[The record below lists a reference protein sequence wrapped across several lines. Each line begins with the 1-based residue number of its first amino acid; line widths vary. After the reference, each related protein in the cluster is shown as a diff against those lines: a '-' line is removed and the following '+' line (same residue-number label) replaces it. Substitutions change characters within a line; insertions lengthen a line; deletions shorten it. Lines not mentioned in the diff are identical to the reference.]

1 MAARGGAPAPAP
13 ASDGPLGTPPG
24 PPSDTPSGPPEAP
37 LRPPWRGVMLVRP
50 RVRSPL
56 SHPLWPAALHPE
68 QTADRL
74 GAWMSRM
81 PAQCGASSRFPRR
94 PAALDAQRVLMRCD
108 DDSRSATAPTSDEAS
123 LRAALEALNGLAA
136 PDADPAER
144 PAVLFV
150 VDDHVTM
157 RVWDARIARL
167 VDAVAAAGTLGPVS
181 TTRLLCS
188 DDTEPARIRLAGLP
202 ADDAPHRVVLILT
215 DGLAAGWRSDAVLPL
230 LRELGRTE
238 PVALL
243 QLPPQRLWFRTGP
256 EVLRMRLRADRPW
269 AANAALRWELR
280 TSPLEA
286 TDDGLDRTG
295 VMPVPVLELT
305 ERSLSGWV
313 GLVTG
318 RCRGWTEMSG
328 LRARAWKRRA
338 DAARAVPW
346 IDDVPDPAS
355 AVPPWERVSE
365 YRAAASPTAF
375 ALATRLAA
383 APLTLP
389 VMNAVTASTPGAGPA
404 HLSELLMSGLVRPA
418 GAEGELAAGVAFAFG
433 PNIRA
438 ELLALSRRRDT
449 VRVLHDVRA
458 LTAATA
464 ATATATAAE
473 PQDEDPDPDQE
484 RDQDP
489 ERDGDGDGVPR
500 VTVGNVAFLRVELAA
515 LSALSGPRFLARAG
529 RLARALEEYDRQH
542 SVSLSKDGTRRRS
555 AGPAHR
561 GGGPAPRT
569 ASHQGHDVSAPTP
582 RRSGT
587 TSEGATDM
595 ATTQQQPSVESGQS
609 TTPRVW
615 GNIPPRNPNFTGRV
629 DLLERLGERLAEG
642 TTTVLPEAIHGMGGV
657 GKTQLAIEYA
667 YRHQSEYD
675 IVWWIPAERP
685 GQIGQALVELA
696 QRLGLVSSA
705 EANIAGPAV
714 REALREGRPYSRW
727 LLIFDNADSPERV
740 RDYFPTGGSGTILV
754 TSRNRRWSVVGPS
767 LEVDVFTRE
776 ESKQLLR
783 RSSAYGEALDDTDAD
798 LLAEALG
805 DLPLALEQAAAW
817 RAETGMPVSEYLR
830 LFEHKRSELL
840 EVSPPPDYQLPVA
853 AAWNVSLDHLET
865 RSPTALRLLQLCSY
879 FAPDPIS
886 RSIFSGLGGSRID
899 PDLDRALNDPMRLA
913 RAIREINRYSLAR
926 IDHRTNSIE
935 MHRLVQ
941 AVLIHRMTPEEQKRM
956 RNGAHTLLAAADP
969 KGPNQAANW
978 PRYAELYGHVIAST
992 AVESDQPWVRA
1003 LVMNVAKYLWYWG
1016 DHRVAIEF
1024 SEQAWETWQRLFG
1037 QEDQQTLLM
1046 GWWLG
1051 FLYLM
1056 VGRHDEAS
1064 AVVSVLKDVYTRT
1077 APADQEDTREDA
1089 LVALNLE
1096 ASVRRHQGDFEAG
1109 AELDETAYQR
1119 ARRAFGDDDPTTLI
1133 TSHNLGVS
1141 LRLMGEFQRALELDR
1156 RTHEMKVRLF
1166 GRDHQQAL
1174 VTEASVAVDVR
1185 ETGNYV
1191 GARSLQQAVVDG
1203 YRATFGPENPTTL
1216 RSMRQLSEACRK
1228 EGDQVTA
1235 LQLARETF
1243 DQFTRR
1249 YGDSHPESLTAALAL
1264 SVALRHNGDL
1274 EGALARGEKACEGF
1288 RGIFRP
1294 DHPHVMA
1301 ADVDLAVTLR
1311 LLGRV
1316 RDARELD
1323 EAALA
1328 SLTGRLGESHPIVLA
1343 CAINLA
1349 SDLSALGLLAEA
1361 RELGERTVALCRARL
1376 GEDHP
1381 TTLVGAANLSLDLL
1395 ALGAEAEGEAL
1406 RADALDRLERALD
1419 EPRLASVESA
1429 PHPATAQARAR
1440 LRSDCDIDPMPM

>member
-1 MAARGGAPAPAP
+1 M
-13 ASDGPLGTPPG
+13 
-24 PPSDTPSGPPEAP
+24 
-37 LRPPWRGVMLVRP
+37 
-50 RVRSPL
+50 
-56 SHPLWPAALHPE
+56 
-68 QTADRL
+68 
-74 GAWMSRM
+74 
-81 PAQCGASSRFPRR
+81 
-94 PAALDAQRVLMRCD
+94 
-108 DDSRSATAPTSDEAS
+108 APTSDEAS
-123 LRAALEALNGLAA
+123 LHAALQALGGLAT
-136 PDADPAER
+136 PDAAEP
-144 PAVLFV
+144 PAVLIV

-157 RVWDARIARL
+157 RVWDTRIGRL
-167 VDAVAAAGTLGPVS
+167 VDAVTNSGVLGPVY

-188 DDTEPARIRLAGLP
+188 DDTEPARIRLADLP
-202 ADDAPHRVVLILT
+202 EDDADRRVVLVLT
-215 DGLAAGWRSDAVLPL
+215 DGLAAGWRSDAVQPL
-230 LRELGRTE
+230 LRELGRAE
-238 PVALL
+238 PVAVL
-243 QLPPQRLWFRTGP
+243 QLPPQRLWFRTGLD
-256 EVLRMRLRADRPW
+256 VYRMRLRADGPW
-269 AANAALRWELR
+269 APNTALRWELR
-280 TSPLEA
+280 TSPLEPV
-286 TDDGLDRTG
+286 DDGRDRAG

-318 RCRGWTEMSG
+318 HRRGWADMSG
-328 LRARAWKRRA
+328 LRAHEWKRRA

-375 ALATRLAA
+375 GLATRLAA

-389 VMNAVTASTPGAGPA
+389 VMAAVTASTPGAGPA
-404 HLSELLMSGLVRPA
+404 HLSELLMSGLVRRA
-418 GAEGELAAGVAFAFG
+418 GGEADRAADVVFTFS
-433 PNIRA
+433 PNIRE

-449 VRVLHDVRA
+449 VRVLHEVRS
-458 LTAATA
+458 LTAVPVPGTEPGPGGAGDPWETA
-464 ATATATAAE
+464 E
-473 PQDEDPDPDQE
+473 
-484 RDQDP
+484 
-489 ERDGDGDGVPR
+489 VPR
-500 VTVGNVAFLRVELAA
+500 VTVRNVAFLRVELAA
-515 LSALSGPRFLARAG
+515 LSALSGQRFLARAG
-529 RLARALEEYDRQH
+529 QLARALDEYDRQH
-542 SVSLSKDGTRRRS
+542 SVSLSKDGAPRPARTADPADFGPRIDGWGHEES
-555 AGPAHR
+555 A
-561 GGGPAPRT
+561 PAPR
-569 ASHQGHDVSAPTP
+569 GF
-582 RRSGT
+582 GT
-587 TSEGATDM
+587 TSEGATAM
-595 ATTQQQPSVESGQS
+595 ATTQQQPTVESGQS

-615 GNIPPRNPNFTGRV
+615 GNIPPRNPNFTGRA
-629 DLLERLGERLAEG
+629 DLLERLGERLREG

-767 LEVDVFTRE
+767 LEVDVFTRD
-776 ESKQLLR
+776 ESKLLLR
-783 RSSAYGEALDDTDAD
+783 RSSAYGEELADADAD

-830 LFEHKRSELL
+830 LFEHKRNELL

-899 PDLDRALNDPMRLA
+899 PALDRALNDPMRLA
-913 RAIREINRYSLAR
+913 RAIREVNRYSLAR

-1064 AVVSVLKDVYTRT
+1064 EVVSVLKDVYTRT

-1096 ASVRRHQGDFEAG
+1096 AAVRRHEGDFVAG

-1119 ARRAFGDDDPTTLI
+1119 SLRAFGEDDPTTLV
-1133 TSHNLGVS
+1133 TAHNLGVS
-1141 LRLMGEFQRALELDR
+1141 LRLVGEFQRALELDR
-1156 RTHEMKVRLF
+1156 RTHVMKVRLF

-1228 EGDQVTA
+1228 EGDHVTA
-1235 LQLARETF
+1235 LRLARETF

-1249 YGDSHPESLTAALAL
+1249 YGETHPESLTAALAL
-1264 SVALRHNGDL
+1264 SVALRYDGDL
-1274 EGALARGEKACEGF
+1274 EAARERGERASERF
-1288 RGIFRP
+1288 RTIFQP

-1311 LLGRV
+1311 LLGRP
-1316 RDARELD
+1316 REARQLD
-1323 EAALA
+1323 EAALE
-1328 SLTGRLGESHPIVLA
+1328 SLSGRLGDSHPIVLA

-1349 SDLSALGLLAEA
+1349 SDLSVLGQLVEA

-1376 GEDHP
+1376 GENHP
-1381 TTLVGAANLSLDLL
+1381 TTLVGAANLSLDLI
-1395 ALGAEAEGEAL
+1395 ALGEEPEGEAL
-1406 RADALDRLERALD
+1406 RADTLARMERALD
-1419 EPRLASVESA
+1419 EPRLRSAESVA
-1429 PHPATAQARAR
+1429 HPATAQARAR
-1440 LRSDCDIDPMPM
+1440 ERLDCDIDPMPM

>member
-1 MAARGGAPAPAP
+1 MSHALRGLGR
-13 ASDGPLGTPPG
+13 AS
-24 PPSDTPSGPPEAP
+24 S
-37 LRPPWRGVMLVRP
+37 
-50 RVRSPL
+50 
-56 SHPLWPAALHPE
+56 
-68 QTADRL
+68 ADR
-74 GAWMSRM
+74 
-81 PAQCGASSRFPRR
+81 P
-94 PAALDAQRVLMRCD
+94 DVL
-108 DDSRSATAPTSDEAS
+108 
-123 LRAALEALNGLAA
+123 L
-136 PDADPAER
+136 
-144 PAVLFV
+144 V
-150 VDDHVTM
+150 VDDYVTM
-157 RVWDARIARL
+157 RIWDETVARL
-167 VDAVAAAGTLGPVS
+167 ADELARQEALGPI
-181 TTRLLCS
+181 TRLRLLSS
-188 DDTEPARIRLAGLP
+188 DDTEPGRIRLEHLP
-202 ADDAPHRVVLILT
+202 PPVGEHRVVLVLT

-230 LRELGRTE
+230 LRELGRSE
-238 PVALL
+238 PLAVLHLL
-243 QLPPQRLWFRTGP
+243 PQRLWFRTGLD
-256 EVLRMRLRADRPW
+256 VYRMRLGSGHPW
-269 AANAALRWELR
+269 APNDSLGWELR
-280 TSPLEA
+280 TSPLEPV
-286 TDDGLDRTG
+286 DDDSAARAG
-295 VMPVPVLELT
+295 VVPVPVLERTGHSLT
-305 ERSLSGWV
+305 CWV
-313 GLVTG
+313 DLVTG
-318 RCRGWTEMSG
+318 RASEGVEMSG
-328 LRARAWKRRA
+328 VRARDWKRRP

-346 IDDVPDPAS
+346 VDDVPDPAS

-365 YRAAASPTAF
+365 FRAAASPTAF

-389 VMNAVTASTPGAGPA
+389 VMSALTASVPGAGPA
-404 HLSELLMSGLVRPA
+404 HLTELLMSGLVRPA
-418 GAEGELAAGVAFAFG
+418 GAEAERAADVVFAFG
-433 PNIRA
+433 PNIRQ
-438 ELLALSRRRDT
+438 ELLALARRRDT
-449 VRVLHDVRA
+449 IRVLHDVRVLMAVPEGSDPVLPAADA
-458 LTAATA
+458 LLETTV
-464 ATATATAAE
+464 
-473 PQDEDPDPDQE
+473 
-484 RDQDP
+484 
-489 ERDGDGDGVPR
+489 VPR
-500 VTVGNVAFLRVELAA
+500 VTPRNVAFLRIELAA
-515 LSALSGPRFLARAG
+515 LRALTGRFLPQAE
-529 RLARALEEYDRQH
+529 RLARALRAYDLRNTVNLGKDARTHTRQQ
-542 SVSLSKDGTRRRS
+542 DPATRDHRD
-555 AGPAHR
+555 AAH
-561 GGGPAPRT
+561 APR
-569 ASHQGHDVSAPTP
+569 GPE
-582 RRSGT
+582 T
-587 TSEGATDM
+587 TSEGARTM
-595 ATTQQQPSVESGQS
+595 ATTQQPVENARS
-609 TTPRVW
+609 TPPRIW

-629 DLLERLGERLAEG
+629 DLLERLSERLQEG

-657 GKTQLAIEYA
+657 GKTQMAIEYA

-675 IVWWIPAERP
+675 VVWWIPAERP

-696 QRLGLVSSA
+696 QRLGLGTSA

-783 RSSAYGEALDDTDAD
+783 RSSAYGEDLADAEAD
-798 LLAEALG
+798 RLADALG

-830 LFEHKRSELL
+830 LFEHKRNELL

-865 RSPTALRLLQLCSY
+865 RSPAALRLLQLCSY

-926 IDHRTNSIE
+926 VDHRTNSIE

-978 PRYAELYGHVIAST
+978 PRYAELYGHVIASN
-992 AVESDQPWVRA
+992 AVESDQPWVRE

-1016 DHRVAIEF
+1016 DHRVALEF

-1037 QEDQQTLLM
+1037 EEDQQALLM

-1056 VGRHDEAS
+1056 VGRHEDAS
-1064 AVVSVLKDVYTRT
+1064 RVVESFQAVYART

-1096 ASVRRHQGDFEAG
+1096 AAVRRHQGDFLAG
-1109 AELDETAYQR
+1109 AELDEMAYER
-1119 ARRAFGDDDPTTLI
+1119 ARRAFGEDDPTTLV
-1133 TSHNLGVS
+1133 TAHNLGVS
-1141 LRLMGEFQRALELDR
+1141 LRVVGEFQRALELDR
-1156 RTHEMKVRLF
+1156 HTHAMKTRLF

-1185 ETGNYV
+1185 ETGDYV
-1191 GARSLQQAVVDG
+1191 GARSLQQAVLDG
-1203 YRATFGPENPTTL
+1203 YRTTFGAGNPTTL

-1228 EGDQVTA
+1228 EGDHVTA
-1235 LQLARETF
+1235 LELARETF
-1243 DQFTRR
+1243 DQLTRR
-1249 YGDSHPESLTAALAL
+1249 YGDTHPESLTAALAL

-1274 EGALARGEKACEGF
+1274 EAARERGEKASEGF
-1288 RGIFRP
+1288 RTIFEP

-1311 LLGRV
+1311 LLGQV
-1316 RDARELD
+1316 EQARRLD
-1323 EAALA
+1323 EAALET
-1328 SLTGRLGESHPIVLA
+1328 LTERLGESHPIVLA

-1349 SDLSALGLLAEA
+1349 SDLSALGRVAEA
-1361 RELGERTVALCRARL
+1361 RELGEKTVELCRQRL
-1376 GEDHP
+1376 GENHP

-1395 ALGAEAEGEAL
+1395 ALGERAEGDAL
-1406 RADALDRLERALD
+1406 RADTLARMERALD
-1419 EPRLASVESA
+1419 EPRLNSAESA

-1440 LRSDCDIDPMPM
+1440 QRTDCDIDPMPM

>member
-1 MAARGGAPAPAP
+1 
-13 ASDGPLGTPPG
+13 
-24 PPSDTPSGPPEAP
+24 
-37 LRPPWRGVMLVRP
+37 
-50 RVRSPL
+50 
-56 SHPLWPAALHPE
+56 
-68 QTADRL
+68 
-74 GAWMSRM
+74 MSY
-81 PAQCGASSRFPRR
+81 
-94 PAALDAQRVLMRCD
+94 
-108 DDSRSATAPTSDEAS
+108 E
-123 LRAALEALNGLAA
+123 AALEALSGLAA
-136 PDADPAER
+136 PDTVGR
-144 PAVLFV
+144 CAVLLV

-157 RVWDARIARL
+157 RVWDAEVGQLKRGLGDLAH
-167 VDAVAAAGTLGPVS
+167 LGPVTS
-181 TTRLLCS
+181 TELLCS
-188 DDTEPARIRLAGLP
+188 DDTEPDRIRLADLP
-202 ADDAPHRVVLILT
+202 PAKADHRVVLVLT
-215 DGLAAGWRSDAVLPL
+215 DGLAAGWRSGAVLPL
-230 LRELGRTE
+230 LRELGGMG
-238 PVALL
+238 PLAVL
-243 QLPPQRLWFRTGP
+243 QLPPQRLWFRTGLD
-256 EVLRMRLRADRPW
+256 VHRMRLRAEAPW
-269 AANAALRWELR
+269 TPNTRLRWEMR
-280 TSPLEA
+280 TSPLEPV
-286 TDDGLDRTG
+286 DDGDPAG
-295 VMPVPVLELT
+295 VVPVPVLELA
-305 ERSLSGWV
+305 ERSLAGWV
-313 GLVTG
+313 DLVTG
-318 RCRGWTEMSG
+318 RRPGWLEMSG
-328 LRARAWKRRA
+328 VRAREWKRRV

-365 YRAAASPTAF
+365 FRAAASPTAF

-383 APLTLP
+383 APLTP
-389 VMNAVTASTPGAGPA
+389 SAMRAVTGSVPGAGPA

-418 GAEGELAAGVAFAFG
+418 GGDADRAAGVAFAFG
-433 PNIRA
+433 PNIRQ

-449 VRVLHDVRA
+449 VRVLHEVRS
-458 LTAATA
+458 LLAAAQGSGEPAVMEGTD
-464 ATATATAAE
+464 AAE
-473 PQDEDPDPDQE
+473 PDATDTGQPFDTAP
-484 RDQDP
+484 
-489 ERDGDGDGVPR
+489 VPP
-500 VTVGNVAFLRVELAA
+500 VTLSNVSVLRVELAA
-515 LSALSGPRFLARAG
+515 LSALSGRFLTRAG
-529 RLARALEEYDRQH
+529 RLARALDEYDRQH
-542 SVSLSKDGTRRRS
+542 TVSLRKGGTVRRPVRPEGPGRS
-555 AGPAHR
+555 GPAGSR
-561 GGGPAPRT
+561 APEQS
-569 ASHQGHDVSAPTP
+569 ASAPGG
-582 RRSGT
+582 SGT
-587 TSEGATDM
+587 TSEGATAM
-595 ATTQQQPSVESGQS
+595 TTTQQQPTVEGGHS
-609 TTPRVW
+609 TPRVW

-629 DLLERLGERLAEG
+629 DLLERLGERLREG

-675 IVWWIPAERP
+675 VVWWIPAERP

-740 RDYFPTGGSGTILV
+740 REYFPTGGSGTILV

-767 LEVDVFTRE
+767 LEVDVFTRD

-783 RSSAYGEALDDTDAD
+783 RSRAYGEELTDHDAD
-798 LLAEALG
+798 RLAEALG

-840 EVSPPPDYQLPVA
+840 EVSPPADYQLPVA

-865 RSPTALRLLQLCSY
+865 RSRTALRLLQLCSY

-886 RSIFSGLGGSRID
+886 RSIFSGLGASQID
-899 PDLDRALNDPMRLA
+899 PELDRALNDPMRLA

-941 AVLIHRMTPEEQKRM
+941 AVLIHRMTPEEQQRM

-969 KGPNQAANW
+969 KGPNQPGNW
-978 PRYAELYGHVIAST
+978 LRYAELYGHVIAST
-992 AVESDQPWVRA
+992 AVESDQPWVRE

-1016 DHRVAIEF
+1016 DHPVAIEF

-1056 VGRHDEAS
+1056 VGRHDEA
-1064 AVVSVLKDVYTRT
+1064 AQVVSVLKDVYTRT
-1077 APADQEDTREDA
+1077 ARADQEDTREDA

-1096 ASVRRHQGDFEAG
+1096 AAVRRHQGDFNAG
-1109 AELDETAYQR
+1109 AEVDETAYQR
-1119 ARRAFGDDDPTTLI
+1119 ALRAFGEDDPTTLV

-1141 LRLMGEFQRALELDR
+1141 LRLVGEFRRALEIDR

-1166 GRDHQQAL
+1166 GRDHQQSL

-1185 ETGNYV
+1185 ETGDYV
-1191 GARSLQQAVVDG
+1191 GARSLQQAVVEG
-1203 YRATFGPENPTTL
+1203 YRTTFGPENPTTL
-1216 RSMRQLSEACRK
+1216 RCVRQLSEACRK
-1228 EGDQVTA
+1228 EGDQVNA

-1243 DQFTRR
+1243 DQFTLR
-1249 YGDSHPESLTAALAL
+1249 YGYTHPESLTSALAL

-1274 EGALARGEKACEGF
+1274 EGALERGVKAAEGF
-1288 RGIFRP
+1288 RAVFRP

-1316 RDARELD
+1316 AEARELD

-1349 SDLSALGLLAEA
+1349 SDRSALEQVAEA
-1361 RELGERTVALCRARL
+1361 RELGERTVALCRTRL

-1381 TTLVGAANLSLDLL
+1381 TTLVGSANLSLDLI
-1395 ALGAEAEGEAL
+1395 ALGEEAEAEAL
-1406 RADALDRLERALD
+1406 RADTLARMERVLD
-1419 EPRLASVESA
+1419 EPRLRSAESA
-1429 PHPATAQARAR
+1429 PHPATVQARAR
-1440 LRSDCDIDPMPM
+1440 RRLDCDIDPMPM

>member
-1 MAARGGAPAPAP
+1 M
-13 ASDGPLGTPPG
+13 
-24 PPSDTPSGPPEAP
+24 
-37 LRPPWRGVMLVRP
+37 
-50 RVRSPL
+50 
-56 SHPLWPAALHPE
+56 
-68 QTADRL
+68 
-74 GAWMSRM
+74 
-81 PAQCGASSRFPRR
+81 
-94 PAALDAQRVLMRCD
+94 
-108 DDSRSATAPTSDEAS
+108 APTSDAVS
-123 LRAALEALNGLAA
+123 LQAACQALSGLAA
-136 PDADPAER
+136 PDAAGR
-144 PAVLFV
+144 CAVLLV
-150 VDDHVTM
+150 VDHHVTM
-157 RVWDARIARL
+157 RVWDSVVEQLSCGLADL
-167 VDAVAAAGTLGPVS
+167 TGLGPVAV
-181 TTRLLCS
+181 TGLLCS
-188 DDTEPARIRLAGLP
+188 DDTEPDRVRLADLP
-202 ADDAPHRVVLILT
+202 PVKAARRVVLVLT
-215 DGLAAGWRSDAVLPL
+215 DGLAAGWRSGAVLPL
-230 LRELGRTE
+230 LRELGAMGPLAVLE
-238 PVALL
+238 
-243 QLPPQRLWFRTGP
+243 LPPQRLWFRTGLD
-256 EVLRMRLRADRPW
+256 VRRMRLRAGAPW
-269 AANAALRWELR
+269 APNTELRWELR
-280 TSPLEA
+280 TSPLEPV
-286 TDDGLDRTG
+286 DDVDPAG
-295 VMPVPVLELT
+295 VVPVPVLELT
-305 ERSLSGWV
+305 ERSLAGWA

-318 RCRGWTEMSG
+318 RGAGRLETSG
-328 LRARAWKRRA
+328 LRAREWKRRA

-355 AVPPWERVSE
+355 GVPPWERVSE
-365 YRAAASPTAF
+365 FRAAASPTAF

-383 APLTLP
+383 APLTP
-389 VMNAVTASTPGAGPA
+389 QVMRAVTASLPGAGPA

-418 GAEGELAAGVAFAFG
+418 GGEADRAADVIFTFG
-433 PNIRA
+433 PNIRQ

-449 VRVLHDVRA
+449 VRVLHEVRSLMA
-458 LTAATA
+458 ATPGDGEDGEPAVTADGEAVTAEGAEAAGPAATA
-464 ATATATAAE
+464 IGRPADAG
-473 PQDEDPDPDQE
+473 P
-484 RDQDP
+484 
-489 ERDGDGDGVPR
+489 VPP
-500 VTVGNVAFLRVELAA
+500 VTVRNVSLLRVELAA
-515 LSALSGPRFLARAG
+515 LSALSGRFLTRAGQLARAID
-529 RLARALEEYDRQH
+529 EYDRQH
-542 SVSLSKDGTRRRS
+542 TVSLRKGSGVRR
-555 AGPAHR
+555 PA
-561 GGGPAPRT
+561 RT
-569 ASHQGHDVSAPTP
+569 ESP
-582 RRSGT
+582 RRSGPAGSPDPAQTASVPRGAGT
-587 TSEGATDM
+587 TSGGATAM
-595 ATTQQQPSVESGQS
+595 TTTQQQPTVGSGQS
-609 TTPRVW
+609 TPRVW

-629 DLLERLGERLAEG
+629 DLLERLGERLREG

-675 IVWWIPAERP
+675 VVWWIPAERP

-740 RDYFPTGGSGTILV
+740 REYFPTGGSGTILV

-767 LEVDVFTRE
+767 LEVDVFTRD

-783 RSSAYGEALDDTDAD
+783 RSRAYGEELSDQDAD
-798 LLAEALG
+798 RLAEALG

-830 LFEHKRSELL
+830 LFEDKRSELL
-840 EVSPPPDYQLPVA
+840 AVSPPADYQLPVA

-865 RSPTALRLLQLCSY
+865 RSRTALRLLQLCSY

-886 RSIFSGLGGSRID
+886 RSIFSGLGASQID

-941 AVLIHRMTPEEQKRM
+941 AVLVHRMTPEEQKRM

-969 KGPNQAANW
+969 KGPNQAGNW

-992 AVESDQPWVRA
+992 AIESDQPWVRE

-1016 DHRVAIEF
+1016 DHPVALEF

-1037 QEDQQTLLM
+1037 PEDQQTLLM

-1056 VGRHDEAS
+1056 VGRHDDAAE
-1064 AVVSVLKDVYTRT
+1064 VVSVLKEAYTRT

-1096 ASVRRHQGDFEAG
+1096 AAVRRHQGDFIAG
-1109 AELDETAYQR
+1109 AEVDELAYQR
-1119 ARRAFGDDDPTTLI
+1119 ALRAFGEDDPTTLV

-1141 LRLMGEFQRALELDR
+1141 LRLVGDFQRALELDR
-1156 RTHEMKVRLF
+1156 KTHVMKVRLF
-1166 GRDHQQAL
+1166 GRDHQQSL

-1203 YRATFGPENPTTL
+1203 YRDTFGPENPTTL
-1216 RSMRQLSEACRK
+1216 RNVRQLSEACRK

-1235 LQLARETF
+1235 LLLARETF

-1249 YGDSHPESLTAALAL
+1249 YGDTHPESLTSALAL

-1274 EGALARGEKACEGF
+1274 EGALERGVKAAEGF
-1288 RGIFRP
+1288 RSVFRP

-1316 RDARELD
+1316 AEARELD

-1328 SLTGRLGESHPIVLA
+1328 SLSGRLGDSHPIVLA

-1349 SDLSALGLLAEA
+1349 SDLSALGQVAEA
-1361 RELGERTVALCRARL
+1361 RALGERTVALCRSRL

-1381 TTLVGAANLSLDLL
+1381 TTLVGAANLSLDLI
-1395 ALGAEAEGEAL
+1395 AVGEQAEGEAL
-1406 RADALDRLERALD
+1406 RAATLARMEQVLD
-1419 EPRLASVESA
+1419 EPRLRSAEPA
-1429 PHPATAQARAR
+1429 PHPATEQARAR
-1440 LRSDCDIDPMPM
+1440 RRSDCDIDPMPM

>member
-1 MAARGGAPAPAP
+1 MSHALRGLGR
-13 ASDGPLGTPPG
+13 AS
-24 PPSDTPSGPPEAP
+24 S
-37 LRPPWRGVMLVRP
+37 
-50 RVRSPL
+50 
-56 SHPLWPAALHPE
+56 
-68 QTADRL
+68 ADR
-74 GAWMSRM
+74 
-81 PAQCGASSRFPRR
+81 P
-94 PAALDAQRVLMRCD
+94 DVL
-108 DDSRSATAPTSDEAS
+108 
-123 LRAALEALNGLAA
+123 L
-136 PDADPAER
+136 
-144 PAVLFV
+144 V
-150 VDDHVTM
+150 VDDYVTM
-157 RVWDARIARL
+157 RVWDETVTRLADELARQEA
-167 VDAVAAAGTLGPVS
+167 LGPI
-181 TTRLLCS
+181 TRLRLLSS
-188 DDTEPARIRLAGLP
+188 DDTEPGRIRLEHLP
-202 ADDAPHRVVLILT
+202 PPVGEHRVVLVLT

-230 LRELGRTE
+230 LRELGRSE
-238 PVALL
+238 PLAVLHLL
-243 QLPPQRLWFRTGP
+243 PQRLWFRTGLD
-256 EVLRMRLRADRPW
+256 VYRMRLGSGHPW
-269 AANAALRWELR
+269 APNDSLGWELR
-280 TSPLEA
+280 TSPLEPV
-286 TDDGLDRTG
+286 DDDSAARAG
-295 VMPVPVLELT
+295 VVPVPVLERTGHSLT
-305 ERSLSGWV
+305 CWV
-313 GLVTG
+313 DLVTG
-318 RCRGWTEMSG
+318 RAFEGVEMSG
-328 LRARAWKRRA
+328 VRARDWKRRP

-346 IDDVPDPAS
+346 VDDVPDPAS

-365 YRAAASPTAF
+365 FRAAASPTAF

-389 VMNAVTASTPGAGPA
+389 VMSALTASVPGAGPA
-404 HLSELLMSGLVRPA
+404 HLTELLMSGLVRPA
-418 GAEGELAAGVAFAFG
+418 GAEAERAADMVFAFG
-433 PNIRA
+433 PNIRQ
-438 ELLALSRRRDT
+438 ELLALARRRDT
-449 VRVLHDVRA
+449 LRVLHDVRVLMAVPEGSDPVLPAADA
-458 LTAATA
+458 LLETTV
-464 ATATATAAE
+464 
-473 PQDEDPDPDQE
+473 
-484 RDQDP
+484 
-489 ERDGDGDGVPR
+489 VPR
-500 VTVGNVAFLRVELAA
+500 VTARNVAFLRIELAA
-515 LSALSGPRFLARAG
+515 LRALTGRFLPQAE
-529 RLARALEEYDRQH
+529 RLARALRAYDLRNT
-542 SVSLSKDGTRRRS
+542 VNLGKDARTHTRHQDPATRDRRD
-555 AGPAHR
+555 AAH
-561 GGGPAPRT
+561 APR
-569 ASHQGHDVSAPTP
+569 GPE
-582 RRSGT
+582 T
-587 TSEGATDM
+587 TSEGATTM
-595 ATTQQQPSVESGQS
+595 ATTQQPVENARS
-609 TTPRVW
+609 TPPRIW

-629 DLLERLGERLAEG
+629 DLLERLSERLQEG

-657 GKTQLAIEYA
+657 GKTQMAIEYA

-675 IVWWIPAERP
+675 VVWWIPAERP

-696 QRLGLVSSA
+696 QRLGLGTSA

-783 RSSAYGEALDDTDAD
+783 RSSAYGEDLADAEAD
-798 LLAEALG
+798 RLADALG

-830 LFEHKRSELL
+830 LFEHKRNELL

-865 RSPTALRLLQLCSY
+865 RSPAALRLLQLCSY

-926 IDHRTNSIE
+926 VDHRTNSIE

-978 PRYAELYGHVIAST
+978 PRYAELYGHVIASN
-992 AVESDQPWVRA
+992 AIESDQPWVRE

-1016 DHRVAIEF
+1016 DHRVALEF

-1037 QEDQQTLLM
+1037 EEDQQALLM

-1056 VGRHDEAS
+1056 VGRHEDAS
-1064 AVVSVLKDVYTRT
+1064 RVVESFQAVYART

-1096 ASVRRHQGDFEAG
+1096 AAVRRHQGDFLAG
-1109 AELDETAYQR
+1109 AELDEMAYER
-1119 ARRAFGDDDPTTLI
+1119 ARRAFGEDDPTTLV
-1133 TSHNLGVS
+1133 TAHNLGVS
-1141 LRLMGEFQRALELDR
+1141 LRVVGEFQRALELDR
-1156 RTHEMKVRLF
+1156 HTHAMKTRLF

-1185 ETGNYV
+1185 ETGDYV
-1191 GARSLQQAVVDG
+1191 GARSLQQAVLDG
-1203 YRATFGPENPTTL
+1203 YRTTFGAGNPTTL

-1228 EGDQVTA
+1228 EGDHVTA
-1235 LQLARETF
+1235 LELARETF
-1243 DQFTRR
+1243 DQLTRR
-1249 YGDSHPESLTAALAL
+1249 YGDTHPESLTAALAL

-1274 EGALARGEKACEGF
+1274 EAARERGEKASEGF
-1288 RGIFRP
+1288 RTIFEP

-1311 LLGRV
+1311 LLGQV
-1316 RDARELD
+1316 EQARRLD
-1323 EAALA
+1323 EAALET
-1328 SLTGRLGESHPIVLA
+1328 LTGRLGESHPIVLA

-1349 SDLSALGLLAEA
+1349 SDLSALGRVAQA
-1361 RELGERTVALCRARL
+1361 RELGEKTVELCRQRL
-1376 GEDHP
+1376 GENHP

-1395 ALGAEAEGEAL
+1395 ALGERAEGDTL
-1406 RADALDRLERALD
+1406 RADTLARMERALD
-1419 EPRLASVESA
+1419 EPRLNSAESA

-1440 LRSDCDIDPMPM
+1440 QRTDCDIDPMPM

>member
-1 MAARGGAPAPAP
+1 M
-13 ASDGPLGTPPG
+13 
-24 PPSDTPSGPPEAP
+24 
-37 LRPPWRGVMLVRP
+37 
-50 RVRSPL
+50 
-56 SHPLWPAALHPE
+56 
-68 QTADRL
+68 
-74 GAWMSRM
+74 
-81 PAQCGASSRFPRR
+81 
-94 PAALDAQRVLMRCD
+94 
-108 DDSRSATAPTSDEAS
+108 APTSDDASIEAA
-123 LRAALEALNGLAA
+123 LRALSGLGT
-136 PDADPAER
+136 PDPAGR
-144 PAVLFV
+144 RGVLIV

-157 RVWDARIARL
+157 RVWDELIDRL
-167 VDAVAAAGTLGPVS
+167 VDGLTGLDMLGPVS
-181 TTRLLCS
+181 GTRLLCS
-188 DDTEPARIRLAGLP
+188 DDTEPARIRLADLP
-202 ADDAPHRVVLILT
+202 ADGAGRRAVLVLT
-215 DGLAAGWRSDAVLPL
+215 DGLAGGWRSDAVLPL
-230 LRELGRTE
+230 LRELGRTQ
-238 PVALL
+238 PLAVL
-243 QLPPQRLWFRTGP
+243 QLPPQRLWFRTGLD
-256 EVLRMRLRADRPW
+256 VHRMRLSTPRPW
-269 AANAALRWELR
+269 APNGELVWELQ
-280 TSPLEA
+280 TSPLESV
-286 TDDGLDRTG
+286 DDAPAARAG
-295 VMPVPVLELT
+295 VVPVPVLEAT
-305 ERSLSGWV
+305 ERSLASWV
-313 GLVTG
+313 ELVTG
-318 RCRGWTEMSG
+318 RAPQWTETSG
-328 LRARAWKRRA
+328 VRAREWKRRR

-355 AVPPWERVSE
+355 AVPPKDRVSE
-365 YRAAASPTAF
+365 FRAAASPTAF

-389 VMNAVTASTPGAGPA
+389 VMTAVTASVPGAGPA
-404 HLSELLMSGLVRPA
+404 HVTELLMSGLVRPA
-418 GAEGELAAGVAFAFG
+418 GTDADRAAGVVFTFG
-433 PNIRA
+433 PNIRQ

-458 LTAATA
+458 LVAAAAREGEEPALPDTGEPFDTAAVPPVT
-464 ATATATAAE
+464 
-473 PQDEDPDPDQE
+473 E
-484 RDQDP
+484 RN
-489 ERDGDGDGVPR
+489 
-500 VTVGNVAFLRVELAA
+500 VTFLRIERMA
-515 LSALSGPRFLARAG
+515 LRALSGRFLTRAG
-529 RLARALEEYDRQH
+529 ELGRALREYDRQNT
-542 SVSLSKDGTRRRS
+542 VSLRKGEGRRPAGTADPDAS
-555 AGPAHR
+555 GPAGDAWAHDESA
-561 GGGPAPRT
+561 PAPR
-569 ASHQGHDVSAPTP
+569 G
-582 RRSGT
+582 SGT
-587 TSEGATDM
+587 TSEGATVM
-595 ATTQQQPSVESGQS
+595 ATTQQPTVETGH

-629 DLLERLGERLAEG
+629 DLLERLGERLREG

-675 IVWWIPAERP
+675 VVWWIPAERP

-696 QRLGLVSSA
+696 QRLGLVNTG

-783 RSSAYGEALDDTDAD
+783 RSSAYGEELTDADAD

-865 RSPTALRLLQLCSY
+865 RSRTALRLLQLCSF

-941 AVLIHRMTPEEQKRM
+941 AVLIHRMTPEEQERM

-992 AVESDQPWVRA
+992 AVESDQPWVRE

-1024 SEQAWETWQRLFG
+1024 SEQAWETWRRLFG
-1037 QEDQQTLLM
+1037 EEDQQTLLM

-1056 VGRHDEAS
+1056 VGRHDDAS
-1064 AVVSVLKDVYTRT
+1064 QVVGAFQAVYART
-1077 APADQEDTREDA
+1077 APANQEDTREDA

-1096 ASVRRHQGDFEAG
+1096 AAVRRHQGDFLAG

-1119 ARRAFGDDDPTTLI
+1119 ARRAFGEDDPTTLV
-1133 TSHNLGVS
+1133 TAHNLGVS
-1141 LRLMGEFQRALELDR
+1141 LRVVGEFQRALELDR
-1156 RTHEMKVRLF
+1156 STHAMKVRLF

-1203 YRATFGPENPTTL
+1203 YRTTFGPENPTTL
-1216 RSMRQLSEACRK
+1216 KSMRQLSEACRK

-1235 LQLARETF
+1235 LALARETY

-1249 YGDSHPESLTAALAL
+1249 YGDTHPESLTAALAL

-1274 EGALARGEKACEGF
+1274 DGALERGEKAVEGF
-1288 RGIFRP
+1288 RTIFQP

-1311 LLGRV
+1311 LVGRAEE
-1316 RDARELD
+1316 ARELD

-1328 SLTGRLGESHPIVLA
+1328 ALTGRLGEDHPIVLA

-1349 SDLSALGLLAEA
+1349 SDLSALGLVAEA
-1361 RELGERTVALCRARL
+1361 RELGERTLGLCRTRL
-1376 GEDHP
+1376 GENHP
-1381 TTLVGAANLSLDLL
+1381 TTLVCAANLSLDLV
-1395 ALGAEAEGEAL
+1395 ALGEEAEGEEL
-1406 RADALDRLERALD
+1406 REDTLTRMERALD
-1419 EPRLASVESA
+1419 EPRLTSAESI

-1440 LRSDCDIDPMPM
+1440 RRSDCDIDPMPM